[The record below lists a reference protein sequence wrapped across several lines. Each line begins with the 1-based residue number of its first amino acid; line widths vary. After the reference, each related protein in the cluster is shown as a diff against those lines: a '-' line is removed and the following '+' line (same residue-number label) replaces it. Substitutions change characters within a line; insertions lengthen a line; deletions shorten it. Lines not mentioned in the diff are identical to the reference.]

1 MGWDGFTVI
10 SGRQTGTMRRW
21 TDLQSN
27 EGGCRWTITAKVWVY
42 VKVARGEP
50 PMLVDRATVTL
61 EVAPVVLF
69 RKGYVPLHLSLFLT
83 ISLDNCNSRC
93 WLIL

>member
-1 MGWDGFTVI
+1 
-10 SGRQTGTMRRW
+10 MRRW

-27 EGGCRWTITAKVWVY
+27 EGGCRWTITVEIWVY

-61 EVAPVVLF
+61 EAVPMVLF
-69 RKGYVPLHLSLFLT
+69 RKGYVLPHRVS
-83 ISLDNCNSRC
+83 
-93 WLIL
+93 ILEVRSAAAQ